1 MTEGN
6 GVCPGLLGN
15 EGLCQDTRLSVPG
28 LRKFWGKQDEYVT
41 LNGGGIEKLG
51 NNAIALILTISPN
64 SLKIH
69 PEVGS
74 RHLKGKCG

>member
-6 GVCPGLLGN
+6 GVCPDLLEN
-15 EGLCQDTRLSVPG
+15 EGLSQDTRLSVPR

-41 LNGGGIEKLG
+41 LNGGGIKKLG
-51 NNAIALILTISPN
+51 NNAIALIQTISPN

-69 PEVGS
+69 PEVRS
-74 RHLKGKCG
+74 RCLKGKCP